1 MHRANIILHHPRA
14 EVIERTVRPE
24 SLEKIPRT
32 AIEIA
37 RQDDRM
43 SLLIESQDVNA
54 LRAAINSYLRWMD
67 MAARIAERIGD

>member
-32 AIEIA
+32 AIEIT
-37 RQDDRM
+37 RQDDRL
-43 SLLIESQDVNA
+43 SLLIESKDVNA